1 MCVYAPV
8 MGRGDRG
15 GDIISLVLQKM
26 LVEILHHTEQ
36 KGDRGIVNYKG
47 GRFKVALFRKGRMH
61 KGQVKQKVSLLRKY
75 VQ

>member
-1 MCVYAPV
+1 
-8 MGRGDRG
+8 
-15 GDIISLVLQKM
+15 M

-47 GRFKVALFRKGRMH
+47 GRFKAALFWRDTMH

-75 VQ
+75 VQREFEGNISEVECIYNKMWLL

>member
-1 MCVYAPV
+1 
-8 MGRGDRG
+8 
-15 GDIISLVLQKM
+15 M

-75 VQ
+75 VQREFEGNISEVECIYNKMWLLEH